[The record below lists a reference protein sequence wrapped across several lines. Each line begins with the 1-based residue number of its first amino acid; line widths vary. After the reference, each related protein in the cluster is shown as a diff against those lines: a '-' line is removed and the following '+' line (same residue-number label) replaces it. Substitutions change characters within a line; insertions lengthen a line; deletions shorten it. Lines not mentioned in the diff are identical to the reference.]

1 MTATLPCP
9 GSVEVIMTDRRR
21 LAILG
26 ASGHGKVVA
35 DIAIQAG
42 WREIVFYDDAWPD
55 RASLEYW
62 RVEGTLAMLLRDL
75 SSFDGVAVAIG
86 HNVIREAKLEALAE
100 HGARLVSLVHPR
112 ATVSPMARLGVG
124 CVVVAG
130 AIVNA
135 FADLGMGTIVNTGAT
150 VGHDCRLATGVHVA
164 PGANVAGDVAVGRSS
179 WIGVGAA
186 VRHGVSI
193 GERVMVGA
201 GAAVV
206 SDLDDDLVVAG
217 VPARPLH
224 GGSVPKMAGP
234 ITYDVQLLRRLG
246 LVSTKGGN

>member
-1 MTATLPCP
+1 MT
-9 GSVEVIMTDRRR
+9 GRKR

-42 WREIVFYDDAWPD
+42 WQEIVFYDDAWPD
-55 RASLEYW
+55 KASLEYW
-62 RVEGTLAMLLRDL
+62 RVEGSMAMLLCDL

-86 HNVIREAKLEALAE
+86 HNVIRETKLEALIE
-100 HGARLVSLVHPR
+100 HGARLVTLIHPR

-150 VGHDCRLATGVHVA
+150 VGHDCRLDACVHVA
-164 PGANVAGDVAVGRSS
+164 PGANVAGDVKVGRGS

-186 VRHGVSI
+186 VRQGLVI

-206 SDLDDDLVVAG
+206 SNLDDDLVVAG

-224 GGSVPKMAGP
+224 GAGP
-234 ITYDVQLLRRLG
+234 RGQVVPISPDAQLLKRIG
-246 LVSTKGGN
+246 LVLPKGGN